1 MPPTY
6 IVKSAVKHESVDKR
20 AIKDEI
26 EKMGGFWSCVQG
38 GMGSKPGD
46 PDIVAC
52 INGRYVA
59 IECKTPVGRL
69 SKAQKDCRKA
79 VIEAG
84 GVHIVARSKD
94 EFLEAISLNG
104 LIKTD

>member
-20 AIKDEI
+20 AIKEEI
-26 EKMGGFWSCVQG
+26 EKMGGFWSCVQA

-69 SKAQKDCRKA
+69 SNKQKNCREHVK
-79 VIEAG
+79 EAG
-84 GVHIVARSKD
+84 GIYMVARSKD

-104 LIKTD
+104 LVKTD